1 MYAVVNTIFYLIRAG
16 CQWQLLTK
24 SIAAGVGGACLLASL
39 GGWSSAEGAGTV
51 TLRIGSTSGALGST
65 KLLADAFMRSHP
77 EIENEVLPSIGS
89 GGGIRALRAGAIDIA
104 LSSRSRMAKEHSGD
118 DGGIIEVG
126 YAETPLTFATAL
138 QASVNNITPPE
149 AAATYTQ
156 QIRTWPNGQPGQPIL
171 RPQSESDIPILRGL
185 SKEMDR
191 APKAVETHH
200 IDRILGR
207 PRKLDNPVRFQVV
220 GTDNLV
226 MSEYTTDTSG
236 NLALPIMQRTAELF
250 DAGQVVGKMKVA
262 SSLRPL
268 LVRAAIIGLICLG
281 FVAAIFF
288 VLCTLP
294 LRALNRAWQDIAYL
308 VSHDQ
313 LTDLPNRALFWDRL
327 QQALAQAERQR
338 HGVAVICLDL
348 DRFKDVNDTLGHAVG
363 DELLRQVTHRVQS
376 LLRKSDMVARLGGDE
391 FAIVLTA
398 LEQPDHAG
406 GLAQGIIDALAEPFQ
421 LRGHDVIIGSSIGI
435 ALYPDDEGNP
445 DHLLRNA
452 DLALYRAKAEG
463 RGVYRFFEEDMN
475 VRLQQRKALEAD
487 LRRALVEDQFEIYY
501 QPQIGLD
508 GEQVVGVEA
517 LIRWHHPE
525 RGMVAPMD
533 FIPAA
538 EEIGLIIPITEW
550 VLRRACTEARDW
562 DDFSVAIN
570 LSPVVFK
577 HQDLIGLIE
586 GVLSDTNFDPYRLEL
601 EITEMSLLRDSERA
615 LTILNDLKAMGIRI
629 AIDDFGTGYSSLSYL
644 QRFPFDK
651 IKIDRSFVSELTVS
665 DDAIAIVRAVIN
677 LGQSLGMAT
686 TAEGVESIDQAA
698 FLTGQGCD
706 EVQGFYY
713 ARPMPALEIGSIVE
727 GPFTW

>member
-1 MYAVVNTIFYLIRAG
+1 MNAVVNAIFYLLRTG
-16 CQWQLLTK
+16 CQWQLLPK
-24 SIAAGVGGACLLASL
+24 SIVAGVGGACLLASL
-39 GGWSSAEGAGTV
+39 GGWSPAAEAGTAP
-51 TLRIGSTSGALGST
+51 LRIGSTDGALGGM

-77 EIENEVLPSIGS
+77 EIEIEVSPSIDS

-104 LSSRSRMAKEHSGD
+104 LSSRSRKTKEHSGD
-118 DGGIIEVG
+118 DGGIIEVEH
-126 YAETPLTFATAL
+126 AKTAL
-138 QASVNNITPPE
+138 VFVTGLQAGFNNLTPPE
-149 AAATYTQ
+149 AATTYTG
-156 QIRTWPNGQPGQPIL
+156 QIRTWPNGQPERLIL
-171 RPQSESDIPILRGL
+171 RPQLESDSHILRGL
-185 SKEMDR
+185 SEEMDR
-191 APKAVETHH
+191 TLETVETHH
-200 IDRILGR
+200 IDQILGR
-207 PRKLDNPVRFQVV
+207 SRKLDNPIRFRVA
-220 GTDNLV
+220 GADSLV
-226 MSEYTTDTSG
+226 FSEYTSG
-236 NLALPIMQRTAELF
+236 NLALPMMQRTAELF
-250 DAGQVVGKMKVA
+250 DAGQVVGKMQVA
-262 SSLRPL
+262 SSLRSL
-268 LVRAAIIGLICLG
+268 LVRAGIIGLICLG
-281 FVAAIFF
+281 VAAAIFF
-288 VLCTLP
+288 VLRALP
-294 LRALNRAWQDIAYL
+294 LRALKRAWQDIAYL
-308 VSHDQ
+308 ASHDQ

-327 QQALAQAERQR
+327 QQAVAQAECQR
-338 HGVAVICLDL
+338 HEVAVICLDL

-363 DELLRQVTHRVQS
+363 DELLRQVTHRVQD
-376 LLRKSDMVARLGGDE
+376 LLRKSDMAARLGGDE
-391 FAIVLTA
+391 FAIVLTV

-406 GLAQGIIDALAEPFQ
+406 GLAQRIIDALAEPFQ

-435 ALYPDDEGNP
+435 AIYPDDEGDP

-452 DLALYRAKAEG
+452 YLALYRAKAEG
-463 RGVYRFFEEDMN
+463 RGVYRFFEEGMN
-475 VRLQQRKALEAD
+475 VRLQQRKTLEAD
-487 LRRALVEDQFEIYY
+487 LRQALVEDQFEIYY

-533 FIPAA
+533 FIQAA

-550 VLRRACTEARDW
+550 VLRRACIEAQDW

-570 LSPVVFK
+570 LSPAVFK
-577 HQDLIGLIE
+577 HQDLIGLVE
-586 GVLSDTNFDPYRLEL
+586 GVLRDTNFDPRRLEL
-601 EITEMSLLRDSERA
+601 EITEMSLLQDSERA
-615 LTILNDLKAMGIRI
+615 LTILKGLKAMGIRI

-651 IKIDRSFVSELTVS
+651 IKIDRSFVSELTAS

-713 ARPMPALEIGSIVE
+713 ARPMPALEIGSIIN